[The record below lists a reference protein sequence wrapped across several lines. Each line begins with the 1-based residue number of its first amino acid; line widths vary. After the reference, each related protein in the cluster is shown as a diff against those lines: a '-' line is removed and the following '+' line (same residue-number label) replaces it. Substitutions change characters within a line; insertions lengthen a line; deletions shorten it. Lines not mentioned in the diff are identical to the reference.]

1 MMHYVWLLC
10 QLTAI
15 SANRIIIIG
24 VIYMKLYVKS
34 DIEPMQIVNVVLDF
48 SIESDD
54 YYEEPVAASLIVCG
68 DDIQLVDSNGEML
81 INEGGQ
87 IIDDVY
93 ESLLDTIEVTA
104 DSMGLLLLH
113 DGQSDFS
120 LDGNR
125 SHSRYM
131 DFCVK
136 DKHDSQ
142 TVRFIFFIRISDH
155 KDTHKNHKRH
165 AKRRLKMYME
175 SGISDGEIIM
185 PELRRIT
192 IGRQSYPTISAAMRK
207 IREIFNE
214 LKASESQ

>member
-1 MMHYVWLLC
+1 
-10 QLTAI
+10 
-15 SANRIIIIG
+15 
-24 VIYMKLYVKS
+24 MKLYVKS
-34 DIEPMQIVNVVLDF
+34 NTEPMQIVNVVIDF

-68 DDIQLVDSNGEML
+68 EDVQLVDSNGEMF

-104 DSMGLLLLH
+104 DSMGLYLLH
-113 DGQSDFS
+113 DGQSDFE
-120 LDGNR
+120 LNGKR
-125 SHSRYM
+125 SNSRYM

-136 DKHDSQ
+136 DKKDSQ
-142 TVRFIFFIRISDH
+142 TVRFIFFIRISGH

-165 AKRRLKMYME
+165 ARQRLQRYME
-175 SGISDGEIIM
+175 SGISGGDIIA

-192 IGRQSYPTISAAMRK
+192 INRQSYPTISAAMRK
-207 IREIFNE
+207 VREIFNE
-214 LKASESQ
+214 LKSSESQ